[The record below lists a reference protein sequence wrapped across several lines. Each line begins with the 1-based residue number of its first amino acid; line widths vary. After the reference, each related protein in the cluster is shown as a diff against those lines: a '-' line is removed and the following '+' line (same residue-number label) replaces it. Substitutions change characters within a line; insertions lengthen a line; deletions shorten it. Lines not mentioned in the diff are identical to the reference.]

1 MLDRADSI
9 GWPSQLEQVDL
20 FLRKHTSLLRVK
32 VQQLCGAEL
41 ASIEIDANATLQDL
55 RAAISG
61 TLNLDCKPNL
71 QLVLVLDENVLK
83 DEFSCEKGRWKCLS
97 EYGITTGATICLVK
111 QEAPSG
117 TTLNIVLQRLPEGDP
132 MPIKIR
138 DTATLQ
144 DLEQSVRGQGGLF
157 HDFERRIA
165 FAISNQ
171 KHLRPCGQKRK
182 ILAEYGIGD
191 GTTLVWRFERPLHV
205 SNKENLAPRRSVVWH
220 SPVPNG
226 ETLETSIDSIMQQSE
241 DSREGI
247 AEPCT
252 PTRRSSTQS
261 SDVALS
267 ACKEITSRE
276 AKANK
281 MLKRL

>member
-1 MLDRADSI
+1 MLDRAGSI

-20 FLRKHTSLLRVK
+20 FLRTHTSLLRLK

-61 TLNLDCKPNL
+61 TLNLDRRPNI
-71 QLVLVLDENVLK
+71 QLLLVLDDNVLK
-83 DEFSCEKGRWKCLS
+83 DEFSCEKRRWKCLS

-111 QEAPSG
+111 QEAPSSS
-117 TTLNIVLQRLPEGDP
+117 TLNIVLQRLPEGDP
-132 MPIKIR
+132 MPIQIR

-144 DLEQSVRGQGGLF
+144 DLERSVRGQGSLF
-157 HDFERRIA
+157 HDFEKGIA
-165 FAISNQ
+165 FAVSSQ

-182 ILAEYGIGD
+182 MLAEYGIRD
-191 GTTLVWRFERPLHV
+191 GTTLVWRFERPLHA
-205 SNKENLAPRRSVVWH
+205 SNQENLPTHRSLAWH
-220 SPVPNG
+220 SPVANR
-226 ETLETSIDSIMQQSE
+226 ETFQTSTDSVLQQSE
-241 DSREGI
+241 DSREWI

-261 SDVALS
+261 SEVALS
-267 ACKEITSRE
+267 ACKEMNRRE
-276 AKANK
+276 AKAKK